1 MARLR
6 PVVIPKSALA
16 KVGSV
21 GCTVADWLTATKW
34 KGHLKSDGDIARV
47 KAKAQMLVDA
57 VDGVVRGELGED
69 PGPLEVREIPASIVT
84 MANDLGP

>member
-1 MARLR
+1 
-6 PVVIPKSALA
+6 
-16 KVGSV
+16 
-21 GCTVADWLTATKW
+21 
-34 KGHLKSDGDIARV
+34 V